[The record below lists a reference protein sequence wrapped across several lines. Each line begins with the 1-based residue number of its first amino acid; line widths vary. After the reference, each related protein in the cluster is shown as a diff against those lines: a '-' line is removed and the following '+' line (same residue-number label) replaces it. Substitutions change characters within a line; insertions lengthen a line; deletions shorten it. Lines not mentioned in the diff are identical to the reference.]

1 MCGSVTRRFWGRDLR
16 IIVRLAVV
24 GGRIGI
30 EETRKESFSED
41 RTGNRFS
48 FRSNSFFHLT
58 MFRAMGKERS
68 TISFFRQQTLHLVA
82 MIENF
87 LFTRT
92 RHGSHIQVL
101 ERSCAQGVYSPRK
114 AIPFNLH
121 FEARL
126 GAGDIETSRIYL
138 ALWLPRTGGSCKSR
152 SWSERAK
159 GWGAHVDLR
168 ASRERG
174 FESHTAEDWW
184 LRVGLWGVLSGNV

>member
-1 MCGSVTRRFWGRDLR
+1 MIRGRKASYLIFSPANSTFGSN
-16 IIVRLAVV
+16 
-24 GGRIGI
+24 
-30 EETRKESFSED
+30 D
-41 RTGNRFS
+41 RGFFS
-48 FRSNSFFHLT
+48 FY
-58 MFRAMGKERS
+58 
-68 TISFFRQQTLHLVA
+68 QD
-82 MIENF
+82 
-87 LFTRT
+87 T
-92 RHGSHIQVL
+92 RHASHIQVL

-138 ALWLPRTGGSCKSR
+138 ALWLPRTSGSCKSR

-174 FESHTAEDWW
+174 FESHTAENWW